1 VTDDKIHRLN
11 PDMPRSLVTGE
22 PSIECITELEVLL
35 AAAKRGEIRH
45 ICAAISLSGRRFQ
58 TISVGECPA
67 DRILGA
73 VDILHA
79 ELVDIARGK
88 GKPE

>member
-35 AAAKRGEIRH
+35 AAAKCGEIRH
-45 ICAAISLSGRRFQ
+45 ICASVSLSGGRFQ
-58 TISVGECPA
+58 TLSVGERTA
-67 DRILGA
+67 NQVLGGVA
-73 VDILHA
+73 ILHA